1 MGKYEVF
8 TPEMEFPEGMT
19 DYQASAIAY
28 ANEMRR
34 FAYEFEYQMERDI
47 DSWVEDAKRLIED
60 GEVTARE
67 LVEEAFD
74 MFWTDSTDFES
85 YFCEAVERFK

>member
-1 MGKYEVF
+1 MGKHEVF
-8 TPEMEFPEGMT
+8 TPEMEYPEGIT
-19 DYQASAIAY
+19 GEQALDISRVF
-28 ANEMRR
+28 EMRR
-34 FAYEFEYQMERDI
+34 FAYEFEYQMEHDI